1 MLKAEKDVHILFP
14 YNYLIRQ
21 VFNKS
26 HFYQ

>member
-1 MLKAEKDVHILFP
+1 MPKAEKDVHILFP

-21 VFNKS
+21 AFKKS